1 MTHGFATSLWTNVM
15 MDARKKNEKNIFYD
29 KMSKEINW
37 IVRKW
42 LIVL

>member
-1 MTHGFATSLWTNVM
+1 
-15 MDARKKNEKNIFYD
+15 MDARKKKKKKKIFYD
-29 KMSKEINW
+29 TMSKEINW

>member
-1 MTHGFATSLWTNVM
+1 MTHGFATSLWTNVTM
-15 MDARKKNEKNIFYD
+15 EARKKMKEKIYD
-29 KMSKEINW
+29 KLSKEINW